1 MIICVHING
10 AFGQINACLPQ
21 WTTLKTIRTTIRV
34 FLTPLFI
41 TDSTSRPIWLD
52 DGCGVDGVQSDVAS
66 HQEVEHRA
74 WADQQEIFCH
84 TYQALIHF
92 NAVNRHI
99 VSKVLCSPMSHLKLF
114 VWPPPPLHLSCTWCC
129 LVKQFRSFNTKTL
142 TQTVLT
148 LTRTAIAIRL
158 TPI

>member
-66 HQEVEHRA
+66 HQEVAGLDGREQINEKYSA
-74 WADQQEIFCH
+74 I
-84 TYQALIHF
+84 TKLLHF
-92 NAVNRHI
+92 NACKNEQEHTYNVKSFMFI
-99 VSKVLCSPMSHLKLF
+99 VHLCHTSNCLFDPLPPSILVALGAAWSSSFTASTLKHLRR
-114 VWPPPPLHLSCTWCC
+114 
-129 LVKQFRSFNTKTL
+129 QF
-142 TQTVLT
+142 
-148 LTRTAIAIRL
+148 
-158 TPI
+158 